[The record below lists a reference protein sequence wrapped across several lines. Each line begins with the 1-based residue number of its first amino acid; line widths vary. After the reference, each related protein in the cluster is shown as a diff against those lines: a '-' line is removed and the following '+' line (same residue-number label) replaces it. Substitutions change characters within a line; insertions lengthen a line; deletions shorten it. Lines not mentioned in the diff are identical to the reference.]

1 MDCVKLSNE
10 PLLYSTFLLW
20 MMTELYEMFPEAGVP
35 DKPRMVSFLDE
46 EGTPSMVQRAFILP
60 PESLMA
66 PCSDDI
72 RSRIMNGSD
81 LFLIGREVSRNLIRG
96 IFGNLKRW

>member
-20 MMTELYEMFPEAGVP
+20 MMTELYEMFPEAGDL

-60 PESLMA
+60 PESFMS

-72 RSRIMNGSD
+72 RSKIMNGSD
-81 LFLIGREVSRNLIRG
+81 LFLIGREVSRNLIRS